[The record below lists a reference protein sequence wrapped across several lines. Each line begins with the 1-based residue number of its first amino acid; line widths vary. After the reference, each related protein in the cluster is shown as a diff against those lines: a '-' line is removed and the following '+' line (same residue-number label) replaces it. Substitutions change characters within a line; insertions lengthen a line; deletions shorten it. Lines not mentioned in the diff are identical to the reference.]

1 MLLRLNFSRRIISPR
16 GVGAP
21 TSGFWEVGFVTW
33 ERYQLTR
40 EEKVISGLST
50 SKVKTS
56 ENPLPPPFLPQLD
69 FLRLENRRT
78 TNMLRA
84 KLVTLLLIAAL
95 ISPLSIADG
104 VADHAKQL
112 HFSSIVLDT
121 HADTT
126 QLFFTKDY
134 DFAKRNTGGS
144 QVDIPRMREG
154 GLNAQFLSIFIDA
167 AIMGPPAIQKALDQI
182 AEIRTVVAA
191 HPQDLLFATSA
202 DDIRRAHSQN
212 KIAILMGIE
221 GGHMIGNDIRM
232 LRIYSLLGVRYMTLA
247 HFKNDEWA
255 DSSTDKPAH
264 NGLTDLGKDVVREM
278 NRQGIL
284 IDISHVSDKTFYDAL
299 EVSKAPLIASHSS
312 ARAISNHPRNMS
324 DDMIKALAAKGGV
337 IQINYEQN
345 YLSDEYRRAYEA
357 NAGDVSKA
365 DEQFKKECGDDFV
378 CIGTAQKRQLEK
390 LQAEGKLP
398 RVSWEKIIEHID
410 HVVKLVGPDH
420 VGLGSDFDG
429 ADMPDGLEDCSKLPK
444 ITEALVRKG
453 YSDADVQKILG
464 GNILRV
470 LADSARVASELTATQ
485 N

>member
-1 MLLRLNFSRRIISPR
+1 M
-16 GVGAP
+16 
-21 TSGFWEVGFVTW
+21 
-33 ERYQLTR
+33 
-40 EEKVISGLST
+40 
-50 SKVKTS
+50 
-56 ENPLPPPFLPQLD
+56 
-69 FLRLENRRT
+69 RRT
-78 TNMLRA
+78 FF
-84 KLVTLLLIAAL
+84 VICFSVLILAVFLA
-95 ISPLSIADG
+95 SPLTSADG
-104 VADHAKQL
+104 AADHAKQL

-126 QLFFTKDY
+126 QLFFTQDY

-144 QVDIPRMREG
+144 QLDIPRMREG

-167 AIMGPPAIQKALDQI
+167 AIMGPPAVQKALDQI
-182 AEIRTVVAA
+182 DAIRTVVRD
-191 HPQDLLFATSA
+191 HPQDLLLAISA
-202 DDIRRAHSQN
+202 DDVRRAHSQH
-212 KIAILMGIE
+212 KIAILMGME

-232 LRIYSLLGVRYMTLA
+232 LQIYSLLGVRYLTLA

-264 NGLTDLGKDVVREM
+264 NGLTGFGKDVVREM

-299 EVSKAPLIASHSS
+299 EVSKTPLIASHSS
-312 ARAISNHPRNMS
+312 VRAISNHPRNMS
-324 DDMIKALAAKGGV
+324 DEMIKALAAKGGV

-345 YLSDEYRRAYEA
+345 YLSDEYRKAYAA

-365 DEQFKKECGDDFV
+365 DEQFKKECGDDFI
-378 CIGTAQKRQLEK
+378 CIGKAQQQQLEK

-429 ADMPDGLEDCSKLPK
+429 ADMPDGLKDCSQLPK
-444 ITEALVRKG
+444 ITESLVRKG
-453 YSDADVQKILG
+453 YSDADIQKILG

-470 LADSARVASELTATQ
+470 LTESERVARELNTAKTNPARLLPPLTPRPRTTRQ
-485 N
+485 YISR